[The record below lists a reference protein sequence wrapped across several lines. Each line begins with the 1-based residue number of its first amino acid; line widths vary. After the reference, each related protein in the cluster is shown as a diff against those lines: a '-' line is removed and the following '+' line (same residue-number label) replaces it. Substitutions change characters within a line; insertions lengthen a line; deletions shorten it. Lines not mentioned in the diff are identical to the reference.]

1 MAAGHGGMVAVW
13 MRRLRPSAGLTV
25 IAAVGWVCS
34 ELPFKV
40 LQGALADERLEVQ
53 PFMEEVQW
61 RQDIIRVAGK
71 EVGEQGSRRE
81 RG

>member
-1 MAAGHGGMVAVW
+1 MAAGHGVMAAVW
-13 MRRLRPSAGLTV
+13 MRSVRPSAPDCHRYCGL
-25 IAAVGWVCS
+25 GVCS

-53 PFMEEVQW
+53 PFIEEVQW